1 LCFPRSF
8 VVARVHCER
17 GNLRTGK
24 LHEKWNCL
32 RRQSF
37 LLQSELARELTR
49 NTEDTNPEERYGIRE
64 IERFQ
69 HLAVENIATMVYNF
83 SIFERGENPLFDSCA
98 LLASLRRE
106 PSIRLNIMYYERR
119 RHYNP
124 ILNVKVS
131 ADSRGGYY
139 IACNMGLIKIEV
151 TTAWKNAH
159 AVTPFCRANPPTRA
173 QLGAKRISYVL

>member
-1 LCFPRSF
+1 M
-8 VVARVHCER
+8 ARVHCER

-49 NTEDTNPEERYGIRE
+49 NAEDTNPEERYGIRE

-98 LLASLRRE
+98 LLASLKRE

-151 TTAWKNAH
+151 TTA
-159 AVTPFCRANPPTRA
+159 
-173 QLGAKRISYVL
+173 

>member
-1 LCFPRSF
+1 MELFKTAEFLVIIRIS
-8 VVARVHCER
+8 ER
-17 GNLRTGK
+17 IN
-24 LHEKWNCL
+24 
-32 RRQSF
+32 
-37 LLQSELARELTR
+37 
-49 NTEDTNPEERYGIRE
+49 EERWRHKSWGEIRNS
-64 IERFQ
+64 RNRAFSTSRCRKYCNNGVQ
-69 HLAVENIATMVYNF
+69 F

-173 QLGAKRISYVL
+173 QLGAKRVSYVL